1 MADKTE
7 EKVDAVLSRL
17 DAWDKRM
24 DAMEEGM
31 KSDRARLD
39 AACGMMDAMKKDAD
53 EEKEE
58 KAKADAARADA
69 EKEEKE
75 KEEKAK
81 ADKARADAEKEE
93 EEKKA
98 DKARADAARADA
110 ATSDLAKLQAD
121 LAALRAA
128 MQPPTLA
135 PEQKLKMVE
144 HQSRWNRV
152 AQAFNDS
159 DGAPP
164 FVNGESEL
172 DYRARLASKYQQH
185 AKNPKVKSAK
195 LLEIKDAA
203 SLEVIEDAIY
213 ADALAEAQSPS
224 TIHAGVLVPRR
235 IKDAAGREI
244 VRYSGDPNA
253 CWDQFNPP
261 AVKVVRRILVP
272 RSPARLQ

>member
-81 ADKARADAEKEE
+81 ADKARADA
-93 EEKKA
+93 
-98 DKARADAARADA
+98 

-121 LAALRAA
+121 LAALRAV